1 MARGVRDVAAMLGK
15 PLALLLAG
23 LAAACSGEFGGTA
36 LVDSGAGR
44 GGDGD
49 AAAGGGGDAAAGDP
63 GIEPVGGL
71 RRFDL
76 VSPMCTIELFD
87 SGAAC
92 PTDDTKCLCKL
103 EFDALNPARGSVG
116 NPDGRVIIVAQ
127 PKWGKRE
134 DGSYAFDAYAAIK
147 DRGNVVGHYV
157 NELNPSASCTLAE
170 AWTPDKG
177 CTGGSGCGW
186 RCIPGA
192 DWADQLITKQ
202 SETFGDYPAP
212 ELMALNEAWSTIYDS
227 SDAGIY
233 YRQFL
238 RDLTR
243 QLKAR
248 GRLPLLY
255 VQQRSSAAGP
265 FTLFS
270 EIAESS
276 LIGVEAYLSGREV
289 VNAPGQ
295 CAPPYDGGNWCVQQY
310 AKMRAAIRN
319 SATPPIPYGRLV
331 MLEHFATNTYR
342 YIDANGN
349 RATSS
354 WGRSYDDDPGSPS
367 FGTPSTA
374 SWDLVIE
381 RRARATKAL
390 PSLGGVASYCF
401 ACNGSGTGS
410 SYRVQFS
417 KTWSDI
423 ELP

>member
-1 MARGVRDVAAMLGK
+1 MLAKRFGLTTAIAVAVACGEGSGDA
-15 PLALLLAG
+15 PVVDAG
-23 LAAACSGEFGGTA
+23 
-36 LVDSGAGR
+36 GR
-44 GGDGD
+44 GGGHGD
-49 AAAGGGGDAAAGDP
+49 AAIGGGGDAAPGDP

-76 VSPMCTIELFD
+76 VSPMCTVELFD

-92 PTDDTKCLCKL
+92 PADDPKCLCL
-103 EFDALNPARGSVG
+103 PEFAALNPARGSEG
-116 NPDGRVIIVAQ
+116 NPDGRVIIIAQ
-127 PKWGKRE
+127 PRWGKRD

-147 DRGNVVGHYV
+147 ERGNTVGHYV

-177 CTGGSGCGW
+177 CAGGSGCGW
-186 RCIPGA
+186 RCVTGTE
-192 DWADQLITKQ
+192 WADQLVAEQ
-202 SETFGDYPAP
+202 RDTFGDYPAP
-212 ELMALNEAWSTIYDS
+212 ALMALNEAWSTIYDP

-238 RDLTR
+238 RDLTAR
-243 QLKAR
+243 LAER

-255 VQQRSSAAGP
+255 VQQRTAAAGP
-265 FTLFS
+265 YTLLS
-270 EIAESS
+270 EIADHA

-289 VNAPGQ
+289 LAAPGQ
-295 CAPPYDGGNWCVQQY
+295 CAPPYDGDNWCVQQY
-310 AKMRAAIRN
+310 AAMRGAIRR
-319 SATPPIPYGRLV
+319 SASPPIALDRIV

-342 YIDANGN
+342 YTDANGN
-349 RATSS
+349 PATSG
-354 WGRSYDDDPGSPS
+354 WGRAYDDDPDSPS
-367 FGTPSTA
+367 FGTPSTSA
-374 SWDLVIE
+374 WNLVIE

-410 SYRVQFS
+410 SYRVEFS
-417 KTWSDI
+417 QTWSRI